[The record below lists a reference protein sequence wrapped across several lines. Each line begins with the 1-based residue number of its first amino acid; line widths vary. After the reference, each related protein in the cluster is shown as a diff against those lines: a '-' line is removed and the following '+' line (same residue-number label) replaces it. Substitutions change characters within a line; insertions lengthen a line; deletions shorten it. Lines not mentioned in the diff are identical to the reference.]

1 MLLASIGSPWCSIT
15 RNSINSISRAT
26 QYSPDGQKFFKP
38 VCVSDKLRS
47 TTWCRCRGITLS
59 KKTETECNLYF
70 TDGKI
75 ARFRFEATESDEPE
89 SYLLYGNHV
98 TESKF
103 VARVF
108 GPSDLIDSDFEKF
121 EKVKFKLRQIAQVR
135 LEWVEYVIIV
145 YFSLEKLLMLRL

>member
-1 MLLASIGSPWCSIT
+1 MRAALFYWDGLFLIFCI
-15 RNSINSISRAT
+15 RNESVFRAT

-103 VARVF
+103 VARIF
-108 GPSDLIDSDFEKF
+108 GPSDLIESDFDKF

-135 LEWVEYVIIV
+135 LIW
-145 YFSLEKLLMLRL
+145 LEKHFILNSVW

>member
-1 MLLASIGSPWCSIT
+1 MNQG
-15 RNSINSISRAT
+15 INRCNVYDFRAT
-26 QYSPDGQKFFKP
+26 QYSPDGPKFFKP

-59 KKTETECNLYF
+59 KKNETECNLYF

-75 ARFRFEATESDEPE
+75 ARFRFEATESDEQE

-103 VARVF
+103 VAKIL
-108 GPSDLIDSDFEKF
+108 GPSDLIESDFQTY
-121 EKVKFKLRQIAQVR
+121 EKVKFKLRQIAQVQPKLR
-135 LEWVEYVIIV
+135 NGDHKF
-145 YFSLEKLLMLRL
+145 FSMGKLLMQHLRH

>member
-1 MLLASIGSPWCSIT
+1 MDYFSFVWV
-15 RNSINSISRAT
+15 RNESVFRAT

-103 VARVF
+103 VARIF
-108 GPSDLIDSDFEKF
+108 GPSDLIESDFEKF

-135 LEWVEYVIIV
+135 LIWLEKNFYFK
-145 YFSLEKLLMLRL
+145 FSLVKLLMLHL